1 MIRILIIIIGISTT
15 LYAQDDLLDLIDDGF
30 ENTYPVNATFKA
42 KRIVNS
48 QSIEMPKSRILDFM
62 ILHRFGSMSNG
73 AYDLFGMDE
82 AVIRFDLK
90 YGLSDR
96 ISFGIGRSSLNK
108 TFDIFTKVKIMSQK
122 TGYRSFP
129 ITLVFFSKMEIETII
144 KDMSMND
151 RITYDFQFL
160 LAKKFNRSLSLQLM
174 PTLIHRNLV
183 ETNSDSHDLISI
195 GVGGRMKM
203 TKRTSVN
210 FDTFFPIGQRSE
222 TYRQGWGIGYDIE
235 TGGHVFQLMLTNAR
249 GSFESEYI
257 ENASGTLEDLDLYLG
272 FNIARVFYL

>member
-48 QSIEMPKSRILDFM
+48 QSIEMPKPRILDFM

-210 FDTFFPIGQRSE
+210 FDTFFPVGQRSE

-257 ENASGTLEDLDLYLG
+257 ENASGTLKDLDLYLG

>member
-48 QSIEMPKSRILDFM
+48 QSIEMPKPRILDFM

-203 TKRTSVN
+203 TKRTSIN
-210 FDTFFPIGQRSE
+210 FDTFFPVGQRSE
-222 TYRQGWGIGYDIE
+222 AYRQGWGIGYDIE

>member
-48 QSIEMPKSRILDFM
+48 QSIEMPKPRILDFM

-108 TFDIFTKVKIMSQK
+108 TFDIFTKVKIMGQK

-160 LAKKFNRSLSLQLM
+160 LAKKINRSLSLQLM

-203 TKRTSVN
+203 TKRTSIN
-210 FDTFFPIGQRSE
+210 FDTFFPVGQRSE
-222 TYRQGWGIGYDIE
+222 AYRQGWGIGYDIE

-257 ENASGTLEDLDLYLG
+257 ENASGTLKDLDLYLG

>member
-15 LYAQDDLLDLIDDGF
+15 LYAQDDLLDLIDDGL

-48 QSIEMPKSRILDFM
+48 QSIEMPKPRILDFM

-108 TFDIFTKVKIMSQK
+108 TFDIFTKVKIMGQK

-203 TKRTSVN
+203 TNRTSVN

>member
-1 MIRILIIIIGISTT
+1 MIRSLIMTLGVLTA

-48 QSIEMPKSRILDFM
+48 QSIEMPKPRILDFM

-108 TFDIFTKVKIMSQK
+108 TFDIFTKVKIMGQK
-122 TGYRSFP
+122 TGHRSFP

-203 TKRTSVN
+203 TKRTSIN
-210 FDTFFPIGQRSE
+210 FDTFFPVGQRSE
-222 TYRQGWGIGYDIE
+222 AYRQGWGIGYDIE

-257 ENASGTLEDLDLYLG
+257 ENASGTLKDLDLYLG

>member
-48 QSIEMPKSRILDFM
+48 QSIEMPKPRILDFM

-203 TKRTSVN
+203 TKRTSIN
-210 FDTFFPIGQRSE
+210 FDTFFPVGQRSE
-222 TYRQGWGIGYDIE
+222 AYRQGWGIGYDIE

-257 ENASGTLEDLDLYLG
+257 ENASGTLKDLDLYLG

>member
-48 QSIEMPKSRILDFM
+48 QSIEMPKPRILDFM

-144 KDMSMND
+144 KDMLMND

-203 TKRTSVN
+203 TKRTSIN
-210 FDTFFPIGQRSE
+210 FDTFFPVGQRSE
-222 TYRQGWGIGYDIE
+222 AYRQGWGIGYDIE

-257 ENASGTLEDLDLYLG
+257 ENASGTLKDLDLYLG

>member
-48 QSIEMPKSRILDFM
+48 QSIEMPKPRILDFM

-96 ISFGIGRSSLNK
+96 ISFGVGRSSLNK

-203 TKRTSVN
+203 TKRTSIN
-210 FDTFFPIGQRSE
+210 FDTFFPVGQRSE
-222 TYRQGWGIGYDIE
+222 AYRQGWGIGYDIE

-257 ENASGTLEDLDLYLG
+257 ENASGTLKDLDLYLG

>member
-1 MIRILIIIIGISTT
+1 MIRILIIIIVISTT
-15 LYAQDDLLDLIDDGF
+15 LYAQDILLDLIDDGF

-108 TFDIFTKVKIMSQK
+108 TFDIFTKVKIMGQK
-122 TGYRSFP
+122 TGHRSFP

-144 KDMSMND
+144 EDMSMND

-183 ETNSDSHDLISI
+183 ESNSDSHDLISI